1 MKTHDHDM
9 PNKRVVTGQLTGRLY
24 QQRRETQPWKTDS
37 AAGKRS
43 PSSNKSKRA
52 AARCAWPLRSTE
64 APVLLAGGLAR
75 DSPRGPRRDKP
86 SGSSC
91 RSRHAPFRLQAG
103 RAPCSGR
110 LCCLGSGD
118 QLQRLQFRTN
128 RPIARGGGPRIPRS
142 PRRAGARP
150 ATVSAESGRRGLAR
164 CSLRFGRAF
173 RFHVADSLVVVEPST
188 STTTTAAAI
197 KNAAR

>member
-91 RSRHAPFRLQAG
+91 RSRHAPCSA
-103 RAPCSGR
+103 RA
-110 LCCLGSGD
+110 CCHGSGD
-118 QLQRLQFRTN
+118 QQQRLQFRTK
-128 RPIARGGGPRIPRS
+128 RPPSASVSSRGGGPTTPRS

-150 ATVSAESGRRGLAR
+150 GTDSGEGGQRGGL
-164 CSLRFGRAF
+164 
-173 RFHVADSLVVVEPST
+173 H
-188 STTTTAAAI
+188 AAV
-197 KNAAR
+197 